1 MKTIRTITTS
11 ILAVG
16 LLAGSAVG
24 AAAQSA
30 GVTGTL
36 DQLEACEQVAP
47 FTARCWGGSA
57 DFDDSRLTGDYE
69 LTETVI
75 EDNEGDGFSDAFI
88 AAVEVKVTNADGSW
102 SGHFVDGGYLI
113 EDAEEVRVGGG
124 AWVLLGEGGYEGL
137 AAVLRPD
144 ETTDEMA
151 FFGVILENETQ

>member
-1 MKTIRTITTS
+1 MKAIRPITTS

-24 AAAQSA
+24 VAAQSPV
-30 GVTGTL
+30 VTGTL
-36 DQLEACEQVAP
+36 DQLEACEQIAP
-47 FTARCWGGSA
+47 FTSRCWGGSA
-57 DFDDSRLTGDYE
+57 EFDDPRLTGDYE